1 MAVGCAP
8 VCNIRVGH
16 EIKVRESLLVRGQ
29 HACKQRVISPVEKG
43 RIMRRGTKTGGEGR
57 KQEVRCEAK

>member
-1 MAVGCAP
+1 MSAGIMAVGCAP

-29 HACKQRVISPVEKG
+29 HACKQRVIS
-43 RIMRRGTKTGGEGR
+43 RLR
-57 KQEVRCEAK
+57 KAE